1 MLPLIIFPGQQQLRK
16 MSGIE
21 KFPEVLYDVM
31 PSRWMDAESFQRF
44 LVSFNELLDH
54 HLMQHP
60 VILFIDGYTAHVMR
74 EVAVFCSE
82 NGIILHTLLS
92 HATFLLQPWDVAIFS
107 QVKTAWSMVVNKWM
121 HTNKGEV
128 LKKSHFPVIFHE
140 VWYQLTMKE
149 NA

>member
-1 MLPLIIFPGQQQLRK
+1 
-16 MSGIE
+16 
-21 KFPEVLYDVM
+21 M

-82 NGIILHTLLS
+82 NGIILHMLLS
-92 HATFLLQPWDVAIFS
+92 HVTFLLQPFDVAIFS

>member
-31 PSRWMDAESFQRF
+31 PSGWMDTKSFQRF
-44 LVSFNELLDH
+44 LVSFNKSLDH
-54 HLMQHP
+54 HLMLCP

-74 EVAVFCSE
+74 EAAVFCSE

-92 HATFLLQPWDVAIFS
+92 HATFLLQPWDVTIFS
-107 QVKTAWSMVVNKWM
+107 QVKTAWSMAVNKWM
-121 HTNKGEV
+121 HVNKGEV
-128 LKKSHFPVIFHE
+128 LKKSHFPGIFHE
-140 VWYQLTMKE
+140 ACQELKL
-149 NA
+149 